1 MHKFGKKKKKKKWKV
16 PSGDEHKSGKAACVW
31 RRITALCSP
40 VGAFITGISKMAA
53 LLEIIV

>member
-1 MHKFGKKKKKKKWKV
+1 MNTEVEKRPV
-16 PSGDEHKSGKAACVW
+16 SEEVW
-31 RRITALCSP
+31 TALCSP